1 MVVKQLHKMDPTE
14 ALHYTKA
21 RPTKSMKYRFQR
33 KQITNC
39 MYCGESHAA
48 GKCKAYGQ
56 VCIKCNKEN
65 HLAKVCMSNQ
75 RQRYSTSNQ
84 KQADQR
90 RQNPDRKGKQD
101 VRQLEDNTGG
111 DDSEDL
117 SSDESVYAL
126 ESRKKKKQYFAEV
139 VTATE
144 DNASQQIIKFQLD
157 TGATCSTLTP
167 TDYKKLTEKS
177 PEQSKTEIRL

>member
-1 MVVKQLHKMDPTE
+1 L
-14 ALHYTKA
+14 
-21 RPTKSMKYRFQR
+21 
-33 KQITNC
+33 
-39 MYCGESHAA
+39 
-48 GKCKAYGQ
+48 
-56 VCIKCNKEN
+56 
-65 HLAKVCMSNQ
+65 
-75 RQRYSTSNQ
+75 
-84 KQADQR
+84 
-90 RQNPDRKGKQD
+90 
-101 VRQLEDNTGG
+101 
-111 DDSEDL
+111 
-117 SSDESVYAL
+117 YAL